1 MPSSRRSMISGEEP
15 RDVFERGSAPI
26 CPGCP
31 LALRPARS
39 PKGSAPKGSGSPKTD
54 DAAIEPQ
61 DT

>member
-39 PKGSAPKGSGSPKTD
+39 PKGSGSPKTD